1 MVVAE
6 LATVQLVSIWF
17 AAGAL
22 MSLIFSLF
30 NAPVWLQV
38 VVFFAV
44 SAVCLIITR
53 PIVKKAV
60 NDKKVPT
67 NADMAIGK
75 TGIVTETIDNIK
87 GLGKVKV
94 QGSLWSAKSS
104 DGSVI
109 DENERVRVLEIKGVK
124 LVVENIK
131 NTK

>member
-53 PIVKKAV
+53 PIVKKTV